1 MVQIVVVATY
11 DNGIGGRSIRQFPN
25 LSLCGCGSRRLRY
38 PQMLMQRRERALPSV
53 VSGAFLKARAR
64 QYEIVISA
72 VINDEIDRRATI
84 PRRSR
89 HGPYGIYHATSIV
102 VVRVTR
108 KHEGR
113 HLPAADDV
121 CLIGYS
127 GSSRIGDAAPRKVS

>member
-1 MVQIVVVATY
+1 
-11 DNGIGGRSIRQFPN
+11 
-25 LSLCGCGSRRLRY
+25 
-38 PQMLMQRRERALPSV
+38 MLVQRRERALPCV
-53 VSGAFLKARAR
+53 IIGVILNGVTPK
-64 QYEIVISA
+64 YEIVASA
-72 VINDEIDRRATI
+72 VVDDEFDRRATI
-84 PRRSR
+84 PRRC
-89 HGPYGIYHATSIV
+89 HHCPYGIYHATSIV